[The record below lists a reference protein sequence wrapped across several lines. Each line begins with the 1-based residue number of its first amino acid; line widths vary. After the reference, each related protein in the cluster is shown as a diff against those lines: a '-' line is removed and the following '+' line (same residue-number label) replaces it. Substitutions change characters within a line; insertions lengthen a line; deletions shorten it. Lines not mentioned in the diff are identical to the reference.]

1 MAYDRYNNRN
11 NHHGSNRNHEKI
23 ELSKIVLDYEQN
35 EQLFGDIAKNW
46 AKQVENESFNDR
58 GKSNGK
64 NKINQIRAFYDKVLE
79 LQEKSEG
86 MDDIEY
92 KREVYPFV
100 VMLRSKVAYAK
111 SRGLISNTF
120 EKMINQ
126 CVDEATTVKKMQN
139 FKYFFEALI
148 GFYPKK

>member
-1 MAYDRYNNRN
+1 MAYNQHNSRNDHRKQYDRVAL
-11 NHHGSNRNHEKI
+11 E
-23 ELSKIVLDYEQN
+23 KIVLDYKDN

-46 AKQVENESFNDR
+46 AKQIENESFNDR
-58 GKSNGK
+58 GGSNGK
-64 NKINQIRAFYDKVLE
+64 NKSSQIRTFYDKVLE

-86 MDDIEY
+86 MGDEQY
-92 KREVYPFV
+92 KKEVYPFV

-126 CVDEATTVKKMQN
+126 CVSEAQTTEKMRN

>member
-1 MAYDRYNNRN
+1 MAYNEHNNRN
-11 NHHGSNRNHEKI
+11 NHHRNNRNHERV

-35 EQLFGDIAKNW
+35 EQLFGKIAKDW
-46 AKQVENESFNDR
+46 AKQVENEASRTLN
-58 GKSNGK
+58 KST
-64 NKINQIRAFYDKVLE
+64 QIRTFYDKVLE

-86 MDDIEY
+86 MDNTQY
-92 KREVYPFV
+92 KQEVYPFV

-111 SRGLISNTF
+111 SRSLISNTF

-139 FKYFFEALI
+139 FKYFFEAFI